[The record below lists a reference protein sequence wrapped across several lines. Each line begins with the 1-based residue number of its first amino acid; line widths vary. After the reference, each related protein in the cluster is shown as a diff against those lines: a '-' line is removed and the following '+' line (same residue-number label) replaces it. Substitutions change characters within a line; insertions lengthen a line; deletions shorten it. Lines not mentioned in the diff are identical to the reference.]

1 MKLIQAALIGAAI
14 SFTSVSAIAGDA
26 AAGEATYNSKGCSGC
41 HGQGGHSQ
49 VPANPVLAGKDA
61 AFIKQ
66 QLMDF
71 KSGKR
76 QNPTMN
82 AMAAMLNEADMANV
96 AAYLSAQK

>member
-1 MKLIQAALIGAAI
+1 MRQLETAGDVIMAWMLLWRAAI
-14 SFTSVSAIAGDA
+14 A
-26 AAGEATYNSKGCSGC
+26 
-41 HGQGGHSQ
+41 SQ
-49 VPANPVLAGKDA
+49 KLAGKDA

>member
-1 MKLIQAALIGAAI
+1 MKLVQTALLGAAM
-14 SFTSVSAIAGDA
+14 SLASVPAIAGDA
-26 AAGEATYNSKGCSGC
+26 AAGETAYNTKGCSGC
-41 HGQGGHSQ
+41 HGAGGHSQ
-49 VPANPVLAGKDA
+49 LPANPVLAGKDA

-82 AMAAMLNEADMANV
+82 AMAAMLNDADVANV